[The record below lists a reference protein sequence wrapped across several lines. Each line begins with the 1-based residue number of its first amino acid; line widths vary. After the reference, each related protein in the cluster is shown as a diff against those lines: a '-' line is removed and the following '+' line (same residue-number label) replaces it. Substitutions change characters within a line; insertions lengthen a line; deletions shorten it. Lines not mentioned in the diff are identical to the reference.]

1 MADTDKLTDISD
13 ASVVEEPVVGAV
25 TPDPVAQTRRSGV
38 LPAVFGGAV
47 AAALGFGVAQVVPDG
62 WPLPSGTA
70 FEQAIADQ
78 FAALTAAETQIADLK
93 QALALIEARPAT
105 DPSFAAR
112 IARLESAPAPVD
124 ENLST
129 RLTAVEENIAAL
141 AAQPASGSVA
151 SAAAI
156 TALQTAVAALQNG
169 GPGNGAS
176 GQTATATAAAA
187 ETEARLAAVEARAS
201 QTLAQATLGQIAL
214 AVDAGGAFDALL
226 SGLDPADVPPILK
239 DHAATGLPTLADL
252 QSSFPSAASAA
263 IDASLRAD
271 MGDGWADRMTNFL
284 RTQTGARSL
293 TPRDGDDPDAILSR
307 AEAALGRGD
316 TQATLAL
323 IDTLPPAGRAAF
335 DTWATMAALQRDA
348 QQALVALRTTLG
360 VQK

>member
-1 MADTDKLTDISD
+1 MADTDKLTDIPD
-13 ASVVEEPVVGAV
+13 ASVAEEPVVGAV
-25 TPDPVAQTRRSGV
+25 TPDPVVQTRRSGV

-78 FAALTAAETQIADLK
+78 SAALTAAETQIADLK

-112 IARLESAPAPVD
+112 IAKLESAPAPVD

-252 QSSFPSAASAA
+252 QSRQVHGP
-263 IDASLRAD
+263 
-271 MGDGWADRMTNFL
+271 
-284 RTQTGARSL
+284 
-293 TPRDGDDPDAILSR
+293 
-307 AEAALGRGD
+307 
-316 TQATLAL
+316 
-323 IDTLPPAGRAAF
+323 
-335 DTWATMAALQRDA
+335 
-348 QQALVALRTTLG
+348 
-360 VQK
+360 